1 MLENS
6 VTSCSGRGSF
16 IVTEG
21 FNFPQSCCAEELT
34 CGYNDQQRSVAKRIT
49 ALTQAGMAASEFSTA
64 QLSKNSLVPDLME
77 NVARKLGSDVPLAD
91 VMWQQ

>member
-6 VTSCSGRGSF
+6 VASLNGKGRF

-34 CGYNDQQRSVAKRIT
+34 CGYNDQQRPDESL
-49 ALTQAGMAASEFSTA
+49 LTQAGTTASEFSTA
-64 QLSKNSLVPDLME
+64 QLSKNSLALDLME

-91 VMWQQ
+91 VMWQ